1 MGKYHFPRNTP
12 FQDRLKKT
20 EQGCLEWQGARTSL
34 GYGIIRVGKKTYKA
48 HRWFFEQAHGYEPN
62 VVRHTCDNPS
72 CCNLDHLIDGTQAE
86 NLADCIQKGRAR
98 RNVLRGEKHPLS
110 KLTATNVIA
119 IRTRYAN
126 GGVSQMQLAR
136 EYGISQKVIWA
147 IINNKTWK

>member
-12 FQDRLKKT
+12 FQDRLKRT

-34 GYGIIRVGKKTYKA
+34 GYGTIKVGKKTYKA

-86 NLADCIQKGRAR
+86 NLADCIQKRAGAAECIAR
-98 RNVLRGEKHPLS
+98 RKTPFVETHCNKCYCHS
-110 KLTATNVIA
+110 DA
-119 IRTRYAN
+119 IRKWWGESNA
-126 GGVSQMQLAR
+126 VSAR
-136 EYGISQKVIWA
+136 IRD
-147 IINNKTWK
+147 